1 MENTYS
7 FEQLPKA
14 IFQLSERLKSIE
26 ELLTSKTISQP
37 QQPTD
42 TLLTVKQ
49 AAKYLSLSVPTIYTK
64 VSKNEL
70 PFMKRGKR
78 VYFTESE
85 LLDYLKKGRI
95 KTNEEVNREAQ
106 NYISSNNGKKKG
118 VTNE

>member
-1 MENTYS
+1 MENVVFT
-7 FEQLPKA
+7 
-14 IFQLSERLKSIE
+14 QLSISEIRNLLRQELKDFFETQI
-26 ELLTSKTISQP
+26 SKRES

-42 TLLTVKQ
+42 TLLTVPQ
-49 AAKYLSLSVPTIYTK
+49 AANFLSLSVPTIYTK